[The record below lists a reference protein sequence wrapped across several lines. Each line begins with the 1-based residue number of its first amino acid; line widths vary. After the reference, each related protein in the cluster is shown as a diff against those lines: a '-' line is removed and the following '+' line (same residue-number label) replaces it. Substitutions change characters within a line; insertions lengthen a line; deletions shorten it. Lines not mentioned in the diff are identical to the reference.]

1 MLEINASD
9 PMEIRERLKHH
20 QKIHYKSRFKFLMA
34 HKGVRP
40 GTFTGLMGTAGAGKS
55 TLVKSIISD
64 CAEQIPITIY
74 LTEEKTIDYE
84 IKLHEMKSK
93 MENITFIEESMI
105 PFDEMDLEGAMIILL
120 ENLFMVD
127 SDIIFMDNIT
137 TSTLYERFGLKG
149 QTTLVNKLRDF
160 ANNTGKTIFF
170 IAHTKK
176 DADNNGYKLFNG
188 GDIRGTYQLYQQAE
202 YFYIMQPISVKD
214 QLFPIMQITK
224 HRFHEINKRYY
235 LLGFKDGFYKFDME
249 INFDKI
255 RDIFKKRN
263 TLR

>member
-9 PMEIRERLKHH
+9 PYEVRERLKHH
-20 QKIHYKSRFKFLMA
+20 QKIHYKSRFKFLMS
-34 HKGVRP
+34 HKGIRP
-40 GTFTGLMGTAGAGKS
+40 GSFTGLMATAGAGKS
-55 TLVKSIISD
+55 TLIKSIISD
-64 CAEQIPITIY
+64 CAEITNVSIY

-93 MENITFIEESMI
+93 MDNITFIEEGTI
-105 PFDEMDLEGAMIILL
+105 PFDDMDLDGAMVILL
-120 ENLFMVD
+120 ETLFMTE

-137 TSTLYERFGLKG
+137 TSILYEKFGIKG
-149 QTTLVNKLRDF
+149 QTTLINKLRGF
-160 ANNTGKTIFF
+160 ANDSGKTIFY

-202 YFYIMQPISVKD
+202 YFYILQPVSVNN
-214 QLFPIMQITK
+214 QFFPIMQVAK
-224 HRFHEINKRYY
+224 HRFHEVDARYF
-235 LLGFKDGFYKFDME
+235 LLGFKDGQYKFDME

-255 RDIFKKRN
+255 KDIFKKRN